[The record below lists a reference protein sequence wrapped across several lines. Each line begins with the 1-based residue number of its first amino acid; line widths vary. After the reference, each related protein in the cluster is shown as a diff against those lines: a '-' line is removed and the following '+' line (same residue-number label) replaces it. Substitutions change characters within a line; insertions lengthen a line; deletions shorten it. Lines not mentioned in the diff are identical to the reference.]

1 MLENVHEAP
10 LLLSGAIGGQPV
22 GDGFHLVFAEQAI
35 GVLSEALDQMTES
48 ILGGGIDAQLVH
60 GAVIHAGHAR
70 GGVGQGGRGRTGL
83 DPNGD
88 G

>member
-1 MLENVHEAP
+1 MLENVHEAT

-60 GAVIHAGHAR
+60 GAVIYAGHAR
-70 GGVGQGGRGRTGL
+70 GGVGQGGCGRTGL

>member
-1 MLENVHEAP
+1 MFEDVYKAP
-10 LLLSGAIGGQPV
+10 LLLSGAVGGQPV
-22 GDGFHLVFAEQAI
+22 GDGFHLVFTEQAI
-35 GVLSEALDQMTES
+35 GMFAETLDQMTES